1 MEVLSLR
8 FKLENGTV
16 KSNTFKNNAS
26 KSFPMLSGERYE
38 AIVEFNT
45 WLGKLDMKEV
55 KLHGT
60 AVREKRTETL
70 ENFLKRVQIDDCDAS
85 IKLFLIWWSLEGG
98 TWFEGKYG
106 SKGDD
111 VV

>member
-1 MEVLSLR
+1 
-8 FKLENGTV
+8 
-16 KSNTFKNNAS
+16 
-26 KSFPMLSGERYE
+26 MLSGERYE